1 MANMRRRR
9 CSLIFVLN
17 GPGCCGIVGTEG
29 TVGTGC
35 CARLVVPAL
44 VSLLLPVQVHVAH
57 TPGEKHRQRGN
68 QGVATHFCIKI
79 HPLQI

>member
-9 CSLIFVLN
+9 CRLSSCSI

-29 TVGTGC
+29 TVGQAVV
-35 CARLVVPAL
+35 ARLVVPAL
-44 VSLLLPVQVHVAH
+44 VSLLLPVRFTLPH

-68 QGVATHFCIKI
+68 QGVRLIFVIKI